1 MSSLSLEDLDSY
13 VSTSETWS
21 CLFLIIPEQNNSRTS
36 VETFHQLDHS
46 YHRPPYC
53 WWKKSSCFSSCVL
66 SPCLSHHFLRIFYA
80 SFNGSHLHQK
90 KHAENPIRNHPRNV
104 MKGSKG
110 LELRKYFKVWPWS
123 VEGCAKVV
131 KGNRPV
137 SWFTLVF
144 QIPPEKVF

>member
-1 MSSLSLEDLDSY
+1 MYLPVEREVVYSSLFQNRITQEPQSKR
-13 VSTSETWS
+13 STSWTIHTTAPHTVDERNLPVS
-21 CLFLIIPEQNNSRTS
+21 VHVYFLHVYRTISEEFS
-36 VETFHQLDHS
+36 VRHLM
-46 YHRPPYC
+46 
-53 WWKKSSCFSSCVL
+53 VA
-66 SPCLSHHFLRIFYA
+66 IFT
-80 SFNGSHLHQK
+80 GK

-123 VEGCAKVV
+123 VEGRAKVV